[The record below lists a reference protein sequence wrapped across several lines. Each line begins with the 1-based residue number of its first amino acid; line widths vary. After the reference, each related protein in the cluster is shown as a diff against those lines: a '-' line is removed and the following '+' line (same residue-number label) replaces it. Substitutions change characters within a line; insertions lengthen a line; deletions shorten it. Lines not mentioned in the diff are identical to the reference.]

1 MDFIEQVKTLFT
13 RKKEKPLSAE
23 EAYFRTKYGVY
34 KTTDQRILDRQKSV
48 RELIKAKITP
58 GYRAEINF
66 SSYYCVIDLEDE
78 LKPYVDEIFKP
89 FKEEGFKVFNLS
101 ELVEDINNDL
111 VFLIS
116 WYKTD
121 FQKKSK

>member
-1 MDFIEQVKTLFT
+1 MDFSDWFKSLFK
-13 RKKEKPLSAE
+13 RKKEKSLSAE

-34 KTTDQRILDRQKSV
+34 KSTEQRSSDRQKSV
-48 RELIKAKITP
+48 RELIMSKISP
-58 GYRAEINF
+58 GYRADINF
-66 SSYYCVIDLEDE
+66 TSFYCVIDLEDE

-89 FKEEGFKVFNLS
+89 FKEEGFKVYNLS
-101 ELVEDINNDL
+101 ELVEEINDDL

-121 FQKKSK
+121 FK